1 VSFLF
6 SRFPVLGAIWAQFWG
21 MWIVFFFLSFFFLNR
36 LFCDIFIFISLDR
49 CKIKKRGKFRFRG

>member
-1 VSFLF
+1 MYFLF
-6 SRFPVLGAIWAQFWG
+6 LSFPRLGGNLGPVLG
-21 MWIVFFFLSFFFLNR
+21 MWIVSFFSFFFFLNR